1 MRMMIT
7 SCFFYSPM
15 EVERSLV
22 EQRIVLSHEL
32 ATNTLRGGRFHDH
45 YRNLET
51 QRNYSLELEIIE
63 PCQQSSVINFT
74 IVRK

>member
-45 YRNLET
+45 YRNLEIK
-51 QRNYSLELEIIE
+51 RNYSSEIEIFEPAEL
-63 PCQQSSVINFT
+63 ST
-74 IVRK
+74 

>member
-1 MRMMIT
+1 MRMRIT
-7 SCFFYSPM
+7 NCFLPM

-51 QRNYSLELEIIE
+51 QRTQFRTTFHNPSELKITEKTFN
-63 PCQQSSVINFT
+63 SHTF
-74 IVRK
+74 

>member
-1 MRMMIT
+1 
-7 SCFFYSPM
+7 M

-45 YRNLET
+45 YRNLQT
-51 QRNYSLELEIIE
+51 QRIDNISS
-63 PCQQSSVINFT
+63 QQDMERNFT
-74 IVRK
+74 II